1 MVQPVKKG
9 VKQAY
14 KRKTHTVNKS
24 APINTDRVG
33 DRIDTKVKKKRIYQQ
48 KPQKKH
54 PEYGTSKWYEE
65 QIKENTKEKTILV
78 HALCDV
84 AKQQVVD
91 YSLMEAIAEKIA
103 DKSSTI
109 RWQNQQLQ
117 DLLSKQENRGE

>member
-1 MVQPVKKG
+1 M
-9 VKQAY
+9 A
-14 KRKTHTVNKS
+14 
-24 APINTDRVG
+24 
-33 DRIDTKVKKKRIYQQ
+33 
-48 KPQKKH
+48 
-54 PEYGTSKWYEE
+54 EYGTSKWYEE

-91 YSLMEAIAEKIA
+91 YSLVEDIAEKIA

>member
-1 MVQPVKKG
+1 M
-9 VKQAY
+9 A
-14 KRKTHTVNKS
+14 
-24 APINTDRVG
+24 
-33 DRIDTKVKKKRIYQQ
+33 
-48 KPQKKH
+48 
-54 PEYGTSKWYEE
+54 EYGTSKWYEE

>member
-1 MVQPVKKG
+1 M
-9 VKQAY
+9 
-14 KRKTHTVNKS
+14 T
-24 APINTDRVG
+24 
-33 DRIDTKVKKKRIYQQ
+33 
-48 KPQKKH
+48 
-54 PEYGTSKWYEE
+54 EYGTPEWYKE
-65 QIKENTKEKTILV
+65 QLKENTKEKTILV

-91 YSLMEAIAEKIA
+91 YSLMEVIAEKIA

>member
-1 MVQPVKKG
+1 M
-9 VKQAY
+9 
-14 KRKTHTVNKS
+14 T
-24 APINTDRVG
+24 
-33 DRIDTKVKKKRIYQQ
+33 
-48 KPQKKH
+48 
-54 PEYGTSKWYEE
+54 EYGTSKWYEE

-91 YSLMEAIAEKIA
+91 YSLMEDIAEKIA

-117 DLLSKQENRGE
+117 DLLSKQENKENE